1 MCNTNACS
9 VSKHGDWFS
18 FLCVLSE
25 LKRRMKADKKAAE
38 KEAKVKEHQEP
49 KETNDQSQQN
59 AYGADE
65 ETLDPNVCWVLII
78 EVTFLAHKFRMNCNS
93 FFFTFLFSMQQY
105 FKIRSQAIQALK
117 GTAEDPYPHKFN
129 VDLSLS
135 EFIDRYNNLQPGDHL
150 TDVVL
155 NLSGKCFLL
164 VI

>member
-18 FLCVLSE
+18 FLRVLSE

-65 ETLDPNVCWVLII
+65 ETLDPNVCWV
-78 EVTFLAHKFRMNCNS
+78 
-93 FFFTFLFSMQQY
+93 Y
-105 FKIRSQAIQALK
+105 RSHIS
-117 GTAEDPYPHKFN
+117 GT
-129 VDLSLS
+129 
-135 EFIDRYNNLQPGDHL
+135 
-150 TDVVL
+150 
-155 NLSGKCFLL
+155 
-164 VI
+164 